1 MLLDGGVSVEATL
14 IDWRGEL
21 FENFRSWR
29 EFQQRMNE
37 MIYREALGTTA
48 LERYSPGTVLSNDE
62 IVRARRLQ
70 YLSSDVI
77 HLVEIFQSSMQ
88 KNQLI
93 IQTATLADSDAKAEL
108 QHMMEESAIGL
119 LNDVSSRISQT
130 GLGLTVVGKLAESA
144 IKRGKIVQRQW
155 MQLDA
160 NGNAIPHWEIYEPIN
175 VSHDFGDL
183 PRRFINEQWNS
194 KAQTVSRLESMGFTV
209 PETVTRMTDKSDL
222 RMSDIWIEEWDNA
235 KQKKLVHNAILVE
248 NTLIGEPREWMH
260 DRLPMQSIST
270 GESLSSPSEVFE
282 HTPAQG
288 RQKSTA
294 TSRGLRFDEME
305 RHAQPMFAPLE
316 TTIRQLEDALSLELL
331 ATALGSL
338 PVTDITHTTQDTK
351 KGQISPNDLQSPGA
365 VVEHDASIHIGHIRG
380 AQATLAQF
388 RVPEKLER
396 DIQRIIP
403 DALSGGASSPN
414 QSGYHLYQQITRANI
429 GLSPPSTLTA
439 TAVMMGLTELF
450 EQGRS
455 LGAKIQL
462 NNVSASGESKG
473 KSYLV
478 NYDFKKNMP
487 EVYRFNV
494 IAPTMIPDDMGR
506 IADIAQRWQQN
517 GVSKES
523 TFDTVLLLT
532 DPRGEIERQRREVR
546 EESQGEQDRQR
557 SRDLL
562 EEVRENEQASRLARQ
577 DGDDEM
583 ANHFEDMAKL
593 TMQEYEAL
601 VASIGITPAQQT
613 PNPPGTPP
621 EFTPPENRPGM
632 NPDQNAADQGR
643 ISSATGGSPGPRMEQ

>member
-1 MLLDGGVSVEATL
+1 MLLDHGVDVEAEL
-14 IDWRGEL
+14 IEWRGEL
-21 FENFRSWR
+21 FESFRSWR
-29 EFQQRMNE
+29 EFQKRMNE
-37 MIYREALGTTA
+37 MIYREVRGITA
-48 LERYSPGTVLSNDE
+48 LERYSPGTVLSNE
-62 IVRARRLQ
+62 EVERARRLQ
-70 YLSSDVI
+70 YLSSHVI
-77 HLVEIFQSSMQ
+77 HLVEIFKSSMQ

-93 IQTATLADSDAKAEL
+93 IQTSTLADDDATAEL
-108 QHMMEESAIGL
+108 QHLMEESAIGL
-119 LNDVSSRISQT
+119 LTDVSSRIAQT

-155 MQLDA
+155 MQLD
-160 NGNAIPHWEIYEPIN
+160 GDDNAIPHWEIYDPIN
-175 VSHDFGDL
+175 VYHDFGDL

-194 KAQTVSRLESMGFTV
+194 KKQTISTLKSMGFDV
-209 PETVTRMTDKSDL
+209 PEAVMQMTDKTDL
-222 RMSDIWIEEWDNA
+222 RMSDIWVEEWDNV
-235 KQKKLVHNAILVE
+235 KEEKVVHNAILVE
-248 NTLIGEPREWMH
+248 NTMIGEPRKWMH
-260 DRLPMQSIST
+260 DRLPMQSLST

-282 HTPAQG
+282 HTNAQG
-288 RQKSTA
+288 RGKSTT
-294 TSRGLRFDEME
+294 TSKGIRFDEME

-316 TTIRQLEDALSLELL
+316 TPIRQLEDALSLELL
-331 ATALGSL
+331 AVALGAL
-338 PVTDITHTTQDTK
+338 PVVDITHNSPDTT
-351 KGQISPNDLQSPGA
+351 KGQISPNDLQTPSA
-365 VVEHDASIHIGHIRG
+365 IVEHDASITISHIRG

-388 RVPEKLER
+388 SVPAILQQ
-396 DIQRIIP
+396 DIQRVIP
-403 DALSGGASSPN
+403 DALSGGASSSN

-462 NNVSASGESKG
+462 NNVSSSGESKG

-494 IAPTMIPDDMGR
+494 ITPTMIPDDMGR

-546 EESQGEQDRQR
+546 EESQWEQDRQR

-601 VASIGITPAQQT
+601 VASIGITPAQQM